1 MEHLEREEEEEERRK
16 DQKARMNQQ
25 KLRQDM
31 DKPPSPLPFQSYY
44 IAINPP
50 THPLNRKS
58 TIDTTSLPSYLPV
71 LDDKYK
77 KKCMISLI
85 FFAMFAYADYFI

>member
-31 DKPPSPLPFQSYY
+31 DKPPSPS
-44 IAINPP
+44 
-50 THPLNRKS
+50 PLKGQ
-58 TIDTTSLPSYLPV
+58 
-71 LDDKYK
+71 
-77 KKCMISLI
+77 CHEI
-85 FFAMFAYADYFI
+85 FDFEFFHESVSPRP

>member
-31 DKPPSPLPFQSYY
+31 DKPPSPFHIKGTVPRDFDF
-44 IAINPP
+44 
-50 THPLNRKS
+50 R
-58 TIDTTSLPSYLPV
+58 
-71 LDDKYK
+71 
-77 KKCMISLI
+77 I
-85 FFAMFAYADYFI
+85 FS